1 MRRFYKFERRLTMK
15 VLSGEMMKKVV
26 IVGAMAVGA
35 AAVTVIAKKRKAS
48 EEPETL
54 ETEEVVEE

>member
-1 MRRFYKFERRLTMK
+1 MN

-26 IVGAMAVGA
+26 IVGVMAVGA

-48 EEPETL
+48 KEPETL